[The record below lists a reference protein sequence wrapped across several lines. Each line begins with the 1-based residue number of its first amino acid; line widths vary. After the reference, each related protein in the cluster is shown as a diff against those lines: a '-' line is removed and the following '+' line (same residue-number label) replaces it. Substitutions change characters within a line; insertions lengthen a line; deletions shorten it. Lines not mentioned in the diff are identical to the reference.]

1 MRNYNGVSILPG
13 QSVINSPEDFSC
25 DACTAGGCG
34 AICLGEYFHEVF
46 PDFIMVNDPP
56 VSHLELLT
64 VVVCMKLW
72 QERLKEKV
80 VTIYSDSETAVK
92 AITNKRSQIPFM
104 QACLRELYGCLALS
118 NITLVAEHVAGKK
131 NILADYLSRWHLKPH
146 YSEQFHILT
155 RDRSL
160 IECKVD
166 QELFCFSY

>member
-1 MRNYNGVSILPG
+1 MID
-13 QSVINSPEDFSC
+13 SPEDFSC
-25 DACTAGGCG
+25 DACTARGCG

-56 VSHLELLT
+56 ISHLDLLT

-72 QERLKEKV
+72 QEILKGKV

-92 AITNKRSQIPFM
+92 AITNKRSQIHFM
-104 QACLRELYGCLALS
+104 QACLRELCVCLALS

-131 NILADYLSRWHLKPH
+131 NILADNLSRWHLKPH

-166 QELFCFSY
+166 QELFCFLVLVR